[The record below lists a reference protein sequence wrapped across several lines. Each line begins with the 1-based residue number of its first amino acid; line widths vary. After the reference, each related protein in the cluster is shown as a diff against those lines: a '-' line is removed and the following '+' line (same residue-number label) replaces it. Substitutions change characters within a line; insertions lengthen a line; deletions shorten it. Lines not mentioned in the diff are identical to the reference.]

1 MTKVSFRGIDK
12 PNPYRAMPH
21 RAAEGLLQTL
31 YVATQVAMQ
40 KL

>member
-21 RAAEGLLQTL
+21 CAAEGLLQTPC
-31 YVATQVAMQ
+31 VATQVAMQ